1 MGRLNVYIVRT
12 WTFTMFFVLLG
23 PRETTQ
29 PFRDMMMR
37 TDAGTSTAA
46 PPIVGLSGTTSTQSS
61 FVSATGSDTDLR
73 E

>member
-1 MGRLNVYIVRT
+1 
-12 WTFTMFFVLLG
+12 MFFVLLG

-46 PPIVGLSGTTSTQSS
+46 PPVADSSTKVPGLSGTTSTQSS